1 MATITTT
8 IKEPKT
14 FQQIQDQ
21 KRELDKEE
29 ALETLN
35 NNIAKLIKTI
45 NDKSEKKISD
55 DERQLKA
62 NQLALS
68 KLQLRRAQL
77 GLAKDEKSY
86 SDYSVK
92 YNSTHG
98 VGSSIG
104 VSQNTRDNATAV
116 ALSAMTAGALN
127 PVIVKEILLPPLKMM
142 TRAVTGLGKALFSER
157 RISGKTSS
165 AVEGDSEKKLHK
177 KLDDILGAIKT
188 KTKSSPKEQQKK
200 EGFFSKALGAL
211 AGLAGTV
218 GRVLL
223 SALKGAVGAYL
234 AIKLGEK
241 IAPFIE
247 SVLSNVVGEENAQTI
262 VNTFKKHLPS
272 MVAGYLITGTWRGAL
287 VGLGIDL
294 LGTAMGI
301 FTGDVASSEPDIVDK
316 GTEYINQ
323 VLNGF
328 GLSIEKSQFEGAVG
342 GLILAGPKGML
353 LGFALGTP
361 AVRDAIAKI
370 RDGKYYELLT
380 DAEDKIN
387 ELKAGTPLE
396 AVPVE
401 SIEGAILG
409 GVIGSKFGFKGLL
422 IGAILGAAG
431 GFVWNRYKNANV
443 PEQYGINTQFDPKT
457 LNWNIAGLDKN
468 WSQFEDEAKKDLKS
482 KNEAITQESVRKRA
496 AELINKELKAKGVD
510 NKAKG
515 FGEVISDTVMNQIK
529 ENPLTALGL
538 AGGGLAA
545 LCLSTI
551 GKILTSGI
559 KFIGGFILKSIPT
572 LFAGLTSFTKTV
584 ASIAESIV
592 KNAGNLLKKGVKTL
606 KDAAK
611 GISNGVNK
619 VKTGVKNGVEKIKS
633 KIEKPIK
640 ENISEVKSAANDNVK
655 PIKQKTAEPR
665 TKVAVNDNVKPVK
678 AKSSPK
684 VAQVTTKSG
693 KLFRV
698 ARVAGKAAGGA
709 GLVLTIYD
717 SAKKSWE
724 LVEDPQKA
732 VEESEGAIL
741 DAYNGLT
748 DGNWT
753 WDDLGNAGQLAFG
766 ITDYATVAG
775 DRIGDVAG
783 DAIYYVD
790 KGYHKTKN
798 WVGEK
803 YQGFKSF
810 LGFGDN
816 DDTVKIS
823 NTKNAAEVDRINKEK
838 EERKENIEKY
848 LKTISDDA
856 EERMKERKD
865 NKGKE
870 PPKVIVENNGV
881 RAENTNSKV
890 NTGMSVVNE

>member
-431 GFVWNRYKNANV
+431 GFVWNRYKNYKVAKENGWNTKFNWKTFDFEIGNSGKTYNDYYEYFLNQKDKNGKYLYSS
-443 PEQYGINTQFDPKT
+443 EQAKQKAIDTINNEITTGKIDNSKTSFTSGLFEGIT
-457 LNWNIAGLDKN
+457 NWVKEHPLEIAGLVTLTAGISTLSGLISGEKLPSGLSTGLIAAVLAVEFALKIKKNQEKINEEVDKHQREN
-468 WSQFEDEAKKDLKS
+468 PNVKTSTSFGVVADNALDNGEYVLYAQAKAGQGLAKVAETYGKFNDS
-482 KNEAITQESVRKRA
+482 YRKNEARGKAITAVQRVGYLTGGKFA
-496 AELINKELKAKGVD
+496 PKEGHKFSEGLRITPFLTNFLSSYVTKEQLEKY
-510 NKAKG
+510 NSMLS
-515 FGEVISDTVMNQIK
+515 SDVNDWSNYSGK
-529 ENPLTALGL
+529 EIAD
-538 AGGGLAA
+538 
-545 LCLSTI
+545 
-551 GKILTSGI
+551 
-559 KFIGGFILKSIPT
+559 
-572 LFAGLTSFTKTV
+572 
-584 ASIAESIV
+584 AESITNLLNRITLEDGKDV
-592 KNAGNLLKKGVKTL
+592 KETWFGGYTGRPKNYDGKYVIQEYHMTNTKKDAQIEEYKQKQEEEDNQCLINNTTQMNQTTKALENLNKNLENYNNQYPRPQDDVIYTPISYPTNAGLNG
-606 KDAAK
+606 DS
-611 GISNGVNK
+611 IS
-619 VKTGVKNGVEKIKS
+619 
-633 KIEKPIK
+633 
-640 ENISEVKSAANDNVK
+640 
-655 PIKQKTAEPR
+655 
-665 TKVAVNDNVKPVK
+665 
-678 AKSSPK
+678 
-684 VAQVTTKSG
+684 
-693 KLFRV
+693 
-698 ARVAGKAAGGA
+698 
-709 GLVLTIYD
+709 
-717 SAKKSWE
+717 
-724 LVEDPQKA
+724 
-732 VEESEGAIL
+732 
-741 DAYNGLT
+741 
-748 DGNWT
+748 
-753 WDDLGNAGQLAFG
+753 
-766 ITDYATVAG
+766 
-775 DRIGDVAG
+775 
-783 DAIYYVD
+783 
-790 KGYHKTKN
+790 
-798 WVGEK
+798 
-803 YQGFKSF
+803 
-810 LGFGDN
+810 
-816 DDTVKIS
+816 
-823 NTKNAAEVDRINKEK
+823 
-838 EERKENIEKY
+838 
-848 LKTISDDA
+848 
-856 EERMKERKD
+856 
-865 NKGKE
+865 
-870 PPKVIVENNGV
+870 
-881 RAENTNSKV
+881 
-890 NTGMSVVNE
+890 